1 MFNILI
7 LGKGFIGTHLYN
19 HLSKY
24 NSPVTFVNK
33 AALDYSK
40 ENELLKFL
48 NYKKFDYVVNCSGYT
63 GIPNVD
69 SCETNKEECYNYN
82 VTIPTV
88 IAKCCEM
95 VGNKLI
101 NISSGCIYT
110 GYEKEF
116 TEQDLPNFGIF
127 NSSSSFYSKTKHT
140 CETILN
146 NFNALT
152 LRIRMPISNDN
163 NRKNL
168 VQKILNYSKL
178 ISLDNSATH
187 LDDLSDFIFKL
198 FNHKDIYSL
207 RGPLNVVN
215 PGSINCKKIANL
227 ILELNSEKKI
237 LNKLPNWEFVDIS
250 KLDIKTG
257 RSNCIL
263 SDSKIQSLNLG
274 LRPIDSILKDTVEQV
289 LLSNAQ
295 SI

>member
-19 HLSKY
+19 YLSTY
-24 NSPVTFVNK
+24 NSPVSFVNK
-33 AALDYSK
+33 TALDYSK

-63 GIPNVD
+63 GTPNVD
-69 SCETNKEECYNYN
+69 SCEIHKEECYNFN

-88 IAKCCEM
+88 IAKCCEL
-95 VGNKLI
+95 VGSKLI

-110 GYEKEF
+110 GYEKNF
-116 TEQDLPNFGIF
+116 TEEDVPNFGIF
-127 NSSSSFYSKTKHT
+127 TSSSSFYSKTKHI
-140 CETILN
+140 CETVLN
-146 NFNALT
+146 NFNSIT

-168 VQKILNYSKL
+168 IQKILNYNKL
-178 ISLDNSATH
+178 ITLQNSATH
-187 LDDLSDFIFKL
+187 LDDLSEFIFKL
-198 FNHKDIYSL
+198 VNHRDIKNI

-215 PGSINCKKIANL
+215 PGFITCKKIADL
-227 ILELNSEKKI
+227 ILASPFSSKCN
-237 LNKLPNWEFVDIS
+237 LPNWEFVDINN
-250 KLDIKTG
+250 LDIKTG

-263 SDSKIQSLNLG
+263 SDSKIQSFNLG
-274 LRPIDSILKDTVEQV
+274 LRPIDSILKQTIDSV
-289 LLSNAQ
+289 LNCNAE